1 MVTSGFIFAVE
12 AFLVEINAYNL
23 LFKIIKAVPPS
34 LGDLSKLGEVE

>member
-1 MVTSGFIFAVE
+1 MVKSGFIFAVE
-12 AFLVEINAYNL
+12 ALLVEINAYYL